1 MNKIVSWQSFFKGN
15 TEVSS
20 GDKPPPYA
28 LRPSETCIVE
38 SCWCLSTRSWTPLLI
53 SLKWTSLGSLGSELH
68 NIEGWWDA
76 VDFLIDLGFGVL
88 LLTCHQF
95 SMGFS
100 MGFSCHF
107 FSWNHWSSRNLR
119 WWQPLA
125 ASLCLGVSGPSSRSA
140 GRASE
145 NVIWLALRQGDSR
158 RMGVWWWWLEP
169 PSVEICWDAEKA
181 KVSS

>member
-1 MNKIVSWQSFFKGN
+1 MTVVEGKYWGFKWRQA
-15 TEVSS
+15 T
-20 GDKPPPYA
+20 PICP
-28 LRPSETCIVE
+28 ETCIVE
-38 SCWCLSTRSWTPLLI
+38 SCWCISTRSWTPLLI

-68 NIEGWWDA
+68 NIEGCWDA
-76 VDFLIDLGFGVL
+76 VDFLIDLPWSVTLKPISFPWFFHV
-88 LLTCHQF
+88 
-95 SMGFS
+95 
-100 MGFSCHF
+100 FSCNL
-107 FSWNHWSSRNLR
+107 FSWIHWSSRNLR

-125 ASLCLGVSGPSSRSA
+125 ASLCLGVSGPSSLSA

-169 PSVEICWDAEKA
+169 PSVEICWDVEKA